1 MLQCVGLG
9 HSCPDLHS
17 RFVAT
22 ADAGGGWVRYSW
34 RNHAS
39 EPLYEKIALVVPVTS
54 PSGSSYYIGVGMRN
68 RIAPS
73 APGPLGQPCSPGYN
87 YPCSLRDTMSVSSHT
102 LAHILSSSE
111 SAVDTFAA
119 IDNSFTLGDTN
130 GDANGFYV
138 FIYDYNDTCVL
149 HVASPRF
156 VGMDLGSVF
165 RNVSMRANGT
175 DLHLLFRRAAER
187 GGGWVS
193 AAGSLCAF
201 SRGSKKLAQVTYPWK
216 KVEEGMAS
224 NSEEFTKVTY
234 IFHFNLHGRYE

>member
-1 MLQCVGLG
+1 M
-9 HSCPDLHS
+9 
-17 RFVAT
+17 AT

-111 SAVDTFAA
+111 SAADTFAA
-119 IDNSFTLGDTN
+119 IDNSFTLGDTL

-193 AAGSLCAF
+193 AAGSLLRLLPKFKEACA
-201 SRGSKKLAQVTYPWK
+201 GYVL
-216 KVEEGMAS
+216 VEEG
-224 NSEEFTKVTY
+224 
-234 IFHFNLHGRYE
+234 